1 MAPLTVGKARV
12 PTVSNCCPLISQQA
26 TVGTHLCPC
35 PQSFIPN
42 DLGQASS
49 SSPWWLL
56 RQGPALPE
64 GPAGG
69 ALGLPAPQGSGG
81 GGVLTGPPDTAS
93 WVHAP

>member
-26 TVGTHLCPC
+26 KVGTHLCPC
-35 PQSFIPN
+35 PQSLIPS

-49 SSPWWLL
+49 SSQWRLL

-69 ALGLPAPQGSGG
+69 ALGSLLPKAV
-81 GGVLTGPPDTAS
+81 GV
-93 WVHAP
+93 VEC